1 MFGKSKKSKGR
12 RATGRG
18 GSRARRKNAGGRTAP
33 RAAKKPAARNSGRGR
48 SRFFTRWQAVAAAVV
63 LAALLGWMAW
73 RSDYVQM
80 RFVYMWPYQR
90 EIVTYSQKNQV
101 DPFLVAAVIKNE
113 SRFKPGAVSGVGA
126 IGLMQIMPDTGGW
139 IAKQMGLKNYELQSL
154 YNPETNIR
162 MGCWYL
168 SELHHEFKGNLILL
182 MIAYNAGRGNTHA
195 WMETNGWDYDFGDIS
210 RIPYADTRHY
220 VAKVMRDRDEYY
232 RLYKDKIP
240 K

>member
-12 RATGRG
+12 RTAGRG
-18 GSRARRKNAGGRTAP
+18 ASRTRRKDSGGRTAV
-33 RAAKKPAARNSGRGR
+33 RGRKKAAGQGSGRG
-48 SRFFTRWQAVAAAVV
+48 RFFTRWQAVAVAAVLV
-63 LAALLGWMAW
+63 AFLGWMAW

-90 EIVTYSQKNQV
+90 EIVTYSQKNRV

-195 WMETNGWDYDFGDIS
+195 WMAANGWDYDFGDIA

-220 VAKVMRDRDEYY
+220 VAKVMQDRDEYY
-232 RLYKDKIP
+232 RLYKDKISQ
-240 K
+240 

>member
-12 RATGRG
+12 RTAGRG
-18 GSRARRKNAGGRTAP
+18 ASRTRRKDSGGRTAV
-33 RAAKKPAARNSGRGR
+33 RGRKKAAGQGSGRGR
-48 SRFFTRWQAVAAAVV
+48 FLTRWQAVAVAAVLV
-63 LAALLGWMAW
+63 AFLGWMAW

-90 EIVTYSQKNQV
+90 EIVTYSQKNRV

-195 WMETNGWDYDFGDIS
+195 WMEANGWDYDFGDIA

-220 VAKVMRDRDEYY
+220 VAKVMQDRDEYY
-232 RLYKDKIP
+232 RLYKDKISQ
-240 K
+240 